1 MKPILLFVFLTSFCY
16 ASQDTAVVRFAN
28 GDKMSG
34 NAVDLNL
41 ETLTWQSE
49 LLKDPAQFKISQIVE
64 LQLPSKFDSK
74 SAGADHEAVLEL
86 TNGDSVRGQ
95 LIGLNDDEIRLNTW
109 FAGEMVF
116 TKRNVKSINIFEKSE
131 VIYSGPFGLEGWTM
145 NGEDGAWK
153 FANNE
158 IISSSIGGIGRDLDF
173 TDEIK
178 ICYDLSSKGMSH
190 SRLVFFTSDL
200 TTANP
205 KSGYEISF
213 QLNSGIVRIRRLS
226 NNRSL
231 TGRSIGIAIQPN
243 ETSSID
249 IRVSRK
255 TKKIMVFVDEKPCGV
270 FEDESLDK
278 MNGKGLMFASD
289 TNDVIAISNILVTEW
304 DPFADESANEDL
316 EGNFQIDRGFR
327 VPNPPKSKE
336 LPEGRMMLSNRDTL
350 EGEVIGIEGE
360 MIKIKTPFTEV
371 IFPINRINNIALKKT
386 NPIPTARLNNGDV
399 KALLADGSSLV
410 FRLDNV
416 KNDKLMGYSDNFGR
430 AEFHQSAFKRI
441 EFNLYPKSR

>member
-28 GDKMSG
+28 GDEMSG

-41 ETLTWQSE
+41 ETITWQSD
-49 LLKDPAQFKISQIVE
+49 LLKDPAKFKISQIIE
-64 LQLPSKFDSK
+64 LQLDSK
-74 SAGADHEAVLEL
+74 IDIKSTEADHEAVLEL

-95 LIGLNDDEIRLNTW
+95 LIGLNNDEIRLITW

-116 TKRNVKSINIFEKSE
+116 NKLNVKSINVFGKRE
-131 VIYSGPFGLEGWTM
+131 VIYRGPFGLEGWTM
-145 NGEDGAWK
+145 NGNDGAWK
-153 FANNE
+153 FSNNE
-158 IISSSIGGIGRDLDF
+158 IISSSIGSIGRDLDF

-178 ICYDLSSKGMSH
+178 ICYDLSAEGMSH
-190 SRLVFFTSDL
+190 SRLIFFTSDI

-205 KSGYEISF
+205 KSGYEITF
-213 QLNSGIVRIRRLS
+213 QLNGGIVRIRRLS
-226 NNRSL
+226 NNRSVP
-231 TGRSIGIAIQPN
+231 GRSVGLAIRPN

-255 TKKIMVFVDEKPCGV
+255 TKKIRVFVDDKLCGV
-270 FEDESLDK
+270 FEDESLDE
-278 MNGKGLMFASD
+278 MVGKGLMFASD
-289 TNDVIAISNILVTEW
+289 TNDDIAISNILVTEW

-316 EGNFQIDRGFR
+316 EENFQIDRGFR

-371 IFPINRINNIALKKT
+371 TFPVNRINNIALKKA
-386 NPIPTARLNNGDV
+386 NPMPTARLNNGDV

-416 KNDKLMGYSDNFGR
+416 KDDKLMGYSDNFGR
-430 AEFHQSAFKRI
+430 AEFLQSAFKRI